1 MLDVINVSV
10 HLLHFLIIYSN
21 YVNSYNIITACLT
34 LMTYLINDT
43 RVVVQYST
51 LVALIRKFTVSDASF
66 SQTALKGE
74 VGKNKQKN
82 QEVAKI

>member
-1 MLDVINVSV
+1 MTELLSAISGRGILQFSLFPSV
-10 HLLHFLIIYSN
+10 DRKVQIVEGLIQTNQITHIIAQYHLGFLVTDSN
-21 YVNSYNIITACLT
+21 
-34 LMTYLINDT
+34 
-43 RVVVQYST
+43 
-51 LVALIRKFTVSDASF
+51 ASF

>member
-1 MLDVINVSV
+1 MIR
-10 HLLHFLIIYSN
+10 LLQDNRKRTIIHE
-21 YVNSYNIITACLT
+21 
-34 LMTYLINDT
+34 
-43 RVVVQYST
+43 
-51 LVALIRKFTVSDASF
+51 FTVPDASF